1 MALNCPLKPHRSMS
15 TDEICSETEVQ
26 SVKKQCWSEKILTL
40 LLPWCATPRKIAALC
55 PAAGE
60 RIFYMVKHAILHPST
75 FAHAWRWGLCV
86 LQR

>member
-1 MALNCPLKPHRSMS
+1 M
-15 TDEICSETEVQ
+15 Q
-26 SVKKQCWSEKILTL
+26 SAEKQCWSEKILTL
-40 LLPWCATPRKIAALC
+40 LLLWCATPRKIGALC

-60 RIFYMVKHAILHPST
+60 RIFYIVETTILHPST